1 MKKKWLYK
9 ILFIISA
16 LLLMC
21 FFISFGVDIYKYDDY
36 KTSAPLYAYALMR
49 MIEFILPSIIV
60 FIVGMI
66 IKKKSCKNYSFL

>member
-16 LLLMC
+16 LLSMC

-36 KTSAPLYAYALMR
+36 KTSAPLYAYALVR

-66 IKKKSCKNYSFL
+66 IKKKNCK

>member
-16 LLLMC
+16 LLLTG

-36 KTSAPLYAYALMR
+36 KTSAPLYAYALVR

-66 IKKKSCKNYSFL
+66 IKKKSCK

>member
-16 LLLMC
+16 LLSMC

-36 KTSAPLYAYALMR
+36 KTSAPLYAYALVR

-66 IKKKSCKNYSFL
+66 IKKKSCK

>member
-36 KTSAPLYAYALMR
+36 KTSAPLYAYALVR

-66 IKKKSCKNYSFL
+66 IKKKSCK